1 MSDQPGAA
9 ARVQR
14 AERDGVSVSASVL
27 EAGLDVDGRVIDW
40 LDIDVVAEGDH
51 RVRLDLADGTS
62 FTLAK
67 LGTTHDRFMAEL
79 RERRRVARF
88 AALTVA
94 TGAPLSSYLSRAA
107 DGLVDVHLYA
117 KVLVVEPRLGHPTA
131 APLPLIERVDRDG
144 YDITISLRGLPPVH
158 VSALG
163 VKTDEFLRRLAAARQ
178 DLQVATSAA
187 YAQYDAALN
196 GLSAPDG
203 WALTAG
209 TAGAHWPALL
219 ARATSGSRSAE
230 VQFLAG
236 RAGAQLAV
244 GIFTDGGAST
254 LPFVLAPIGG
264 CVVVEATDGD
274 DRATYVF
281 RADDVDRLNSVLI
294 LTGFRREALF
304 LPDDQ
309 LGRWAIA
316 ARLWPAVREARAALV
331 GRVVHG
337 ERWQEQVEAVLVRQ

>member
-1 MSDQPGAA
+1 M
-9 ARVQR
+9 QR
-14 AERDGVSVSASVL
+14 AERDGVEVRATVL
-27 EAGLDVDGRVIDW
+27 EAGLDVDGTLTDW
-40 LDIDVVAEGDH
+40 LDLDGVVEGDH
-51 RVRLDLADGTS
+51 RVRCDLADGSS

-67 LGTTHDRFMAEL
+67 LGATHDRFMAEL

-94 TGAPLSSYLSRAA
+94 TGTPAVSYLSRAA
-107 DGLVDVHLYA
+107 DGPVDVHLYT
-117 KVLVVEPRLGHPTA
+117 KVLVVEPRVGHPIA

-144 YDITISLRGLPPVH
+144 YDITITLRGLPPVGL
-158 VSALG
+158 SALG

-187 YAQYDAALN
+187 YVQYDAALA

-203 WALTAG
+203 WALTAS
-209 TAGAHWPALL
+209 TAGSHWSALL
-219 ARATSGSRSAE
+219 ARAISGSRAAE

-236 RAGAQLAV
+236 RAGDRLAV
-244 GIFTDGGAST
+244 GIFTDGGTSP
-254 LPFVLAPIGG
+254 LPFVLAPIGS

-281 RADDVDRLNSVLI
+281 RADDVERLNSVLI

-337 ERWQEQVEAVLVRQ
+337 ERWQEQVEAVLAR